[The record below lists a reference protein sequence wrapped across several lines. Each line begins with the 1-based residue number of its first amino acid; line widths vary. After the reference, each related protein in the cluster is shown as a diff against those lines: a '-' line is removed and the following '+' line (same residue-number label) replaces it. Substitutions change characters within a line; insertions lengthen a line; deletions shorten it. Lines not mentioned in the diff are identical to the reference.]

1 MPASNSLKDS
11 VAIVG
16 IGHTEFAR
24 SLGRHPMDLIGEA
37 MQNAIDDCGLRKEDI
52 DGLCTNVGAP
62 GSADVDAV
70 AYTLGLELNW
80 YGQTWNHGRFN
91 GSVVQWASFIVHHGI
106 ADYVACIF
114 GTGQGPR
121 MVGGGGAEEAR
132 EAGGGHGESP
142 PYGMTSPGAG
152 AALAAQNYFHR
163 YGVSSEQ
170 LAAIPIAFRKHASMN
185 PYAIRRD
192 PLTLDD
198 YLNARFVCE
207 PLRLFDYCQ
216 VNDGGTCVIIT
227 TAERARALKKPPV
240 YIMGMQGIRGGR
252 QEFIFG
258 LPGQG
263 MLQQDEFTY
272 APKPEELRV
281 YQMAGVK
288 PEDIDA
294 LYTYDAFSYLP
305 WVALERFAFCGPGE
319 AAAFTQNGGV
329 EVGGRLPMNTSGG
342 LLSEAHLNGWGN
354 HMEIVRQLRGEA
366 GERQV
371 KDIEIAMYGAAYGD
385 AIIYRR

>member
-1 MPASNSLKDS
+1 MPVSDGIKDN

-16 IGHTEFAR
+16 VGHTEFAR
-24 SLGRHPMDLIGEA
+24 NLGRHPLDLIGEA
-37 MQNAIDDCGLRKEDI
+37 IQNALDDCGLRKEEI
-52 DGLCTNVGAP
+52 DGLCSNVGAP
-62 GSADVDAV
+62 GSVDVDALGQ
-70 AYTLGLELNW
+70 ALGLELNW
-80 YGQTWNHGRFN
+80 YGQMWTHGRFN
-91 GSVVQWASFIVHHGI
+91 GSVVQMASFIVHHGL
-106 ADYVACIF
+106 ADYVACVM
-114 GTGQGPR
+114 GAGRGPR
-121 MVGGGGAEEAR
+121 MVGGGGQEEAR
-132 EAGGGHGESP
+132 ETGGGHGESP

-152 AALAAQNYFHR
+152 AALAARSYFSR
-163 YGVSSEQ
+163 YGASSEQ
-170 LAAIPIAFRKHASMN
+170 LAAVSMAFRKHASMN
-185 PYAIRRD
+185 PNAIRRD
-192 PLTLDD
+192 PLTLED
-198 YLNARFVCE
+198 YLDARFICE
-207 PLRLFDYCQ
+207 PLRLYDYCQ
-216 VNDGGTCVIIT
+216 VNDGGTCVIVT
-227 TAERARALKKPPV
+227 TAERARALKRPPV

-263 MLQQDEFTY
+263 IMYQKEFTY

-288 PEDIDA
+288 PKDIDA
-294 LYTYDAFSYLP
+294 LYTYDAFSFLP

-319 AAAFTQNGGV
+319 AAAFTQDGGI
-329 EVGGRLPMNTSGG
+329 ELGGRLPMNTSGG

-354 HMEIVRQLRGEA
+354 HIEIVRQLRGEC